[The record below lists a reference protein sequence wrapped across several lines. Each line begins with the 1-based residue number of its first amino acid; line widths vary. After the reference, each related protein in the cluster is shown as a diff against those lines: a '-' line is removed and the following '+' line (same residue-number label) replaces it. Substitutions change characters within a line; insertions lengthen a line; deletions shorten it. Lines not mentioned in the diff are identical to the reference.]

1 MSYKRLSMEL
11 KSKPIK
17 LIFTKLIREDD
28 FGDEQGFRE
37 RLSDDPG
44 MAKEFQRLERI
55 WRESGNTGLFTQID
69 TEADWE
75 LVRSRVDMPILHK
88 HHTVPTYKY
97 FLRIAAMVFLTAGLS
112 TGIYKTITFI
122 HQNGNES
129 AVNIMAGNSLK
140 EIRLPDGSKVSLN
153 AGSRLVY
160 STAFGRQLREVKLEG
175 EALFEVLPDV
185 VHPFRVYTGESV
197 VEVTGTRFS
206 IRQEDGSIKVA
217 VISGT
222 VLLSNKGDV
231 PRKIRISANQSGYLL
246 SGNELK
252 LENSIET
259 NELSWKTGHL
269 TFDETPIDSA
279 LVDIARHFRKE
290 LLIET
295 DISEEIT
302 AEFQNQPLG
311 EILNEITQV
320 AGLKFDTSGT
330 ALIVRK

>member
-1 MSYKRLSMEL
+1 MEL

-28 FGDEQGFRE
+28 FGDEQRFRE
-37 RLSDDPG
+37 RLSDDPR
-44 MAKEFQRLERI
+44 MAKEFQRMEMI

-69 TEADWE
+69 TDADWE
-75 LVRSRVDMPILHK
+75 LIQSRIGLPILRK
-88 HHTVPTYKY
+88 HHVVPTYKY
-97 FLRIAAMVFLTAGLS
+97 FLRFAAMVILTAGLS
-112 TGIYKTITFI
+112 TGLYKTITFI
-122 HQNGNES
+122 RQNGNES
-129 AVNIMAGNSLK
+129 AVTVMAGDRLK

-153 AGSRLVY
+153 AGSRLAY
-160 STAFGRQLREVKLEG
+160 SSSFGRQLREVRLEG
-175 EALFEVLPDV
+175 EALFEVLPDADR
-185 VHPFRVYTGESV
+185 PFRVYTGESV
-197 VEVTGTRFS
+197 AEVTGTQFS
-206 IRQEDGSIKVA
+206 IRQEKGSVKVA

-246 SGNELK
+246 SNNELK
-252 LENSIET
+252 LEDGIES

-290 LLIET
+290 LVIET
-295 DISEEIT
+295 DIVEEIT

-311 EILNEITQV
+311 EILDEITQV